1 MVFETINHNTDS
13 VLDDICGDGAILQK
27 GLQQIE
33 RRVGVFL
40 GVYGLLNDSSD
51 LTELDGYAFGSLSE
65 EGLKSIN
72 KHI

>member
-1 MVFETINHNTDS
+1 MVFETINHNTHS
-13 VLDDICGDGAILQK
+13 VLDDICDDGAILQK

-33 RRVGVFL
+33 RRVRVFL

-51 LTELDGYAFGSLSE
+51 LTELDGYALGSLSE

-72 KHI
+72 KHV